1 MSFIKTK
8 HFYLLLAIIGAIL
21 TLWQLSLFSLQ
32 NGLNIVL
39 MFSELFKNNA
49 TSFFGFDLIVT
60 VVTVIFF
67 IIFDAKRLK
76 IKQIWIPLISIFL
89 VGVALGFPLYLYLRE
104 VQIEK
109 RNLVDGK

>member
-8 HFYLLLAIIGAIL
+8 HFYLLLAIIGTIL

-60 VVTVIFF
+60 AVTVIFF
-67 IIFDAKRLK
+67 IIFDGKRLK
-76 IKQIWIPLISIFL
+76 IKHLWLPLISIFL
-89 VGVALGFPLYLYLRE
+89 VGVALGFPLYLYIRE
-104 VQIEK
+104 IQIEK
-109 RNLVDGK
+109 RNLVN